1 MFKAGD
7 LVRCKSGENYYH
19 LKIGKVY
26 EVKGTVTGGDVIR
39 IVNDVGTD
47 YYYESNLFELVTEKE
62 NTLETTAKK
71 PHQHRD
77 LIIAWANGEK
87 VQVKVYDIDQHVENW
102 QDEPFPEW
110 YSEFEYRIKPEP
122 KPDQTRTMFV
132 ELHPKLDNAFNKP
145 NIKLTFDGE
154 TENLKAVEII
164 RYD

>member
-7 LVRCKSGENYYH
+7 LVRCIKVDAYSQI
-19 LKIGKVY
+19 KKGKVY
-26 EVKGTVTGGDVIR
+26 SVLPGGEGGGNVVR
-39 IVNDVGTD
+39 ILNDSCFD
-47 YYYESNLFELVTEKE
+47 YFYESNLFELVTEKE
-62 NTLETTAKK
+62 NAVTTEKK

-87 VQVKVYDIDQHVENW
+87 VQIKVYDIDQSVENW

-110 YSEFEYRIKPEP
+110 DSEFEYRIKPEP

-154 TENLKAVEII
+154 TEKLKAVEII
-164 RYD
+164 KYD

>member
-7 LVRCKSGENYYH
+7 LVRCIDAGDYGYIQLGYVYEVIDYYTGNVCINNESGENYF
-19 LKIGKVY
+19 
-26 EVKGTVTGGDVIR
+26 
-39 IVNDVGTD
+39 
-47 YYYESNLFELVTEKE
+47 YESNLFELVTEKE
-62 NTLETTAKK
+62 NDVTTEKK

-132 ELHPKLDNAFNKP
+132 ELRPKLDNAFNKP
-145 NIKLTFDGE
+145 NLKLIFDGE
-154 TENLKAVEII
+154 TEKLKAVEII
-164 RYD
+164 NND